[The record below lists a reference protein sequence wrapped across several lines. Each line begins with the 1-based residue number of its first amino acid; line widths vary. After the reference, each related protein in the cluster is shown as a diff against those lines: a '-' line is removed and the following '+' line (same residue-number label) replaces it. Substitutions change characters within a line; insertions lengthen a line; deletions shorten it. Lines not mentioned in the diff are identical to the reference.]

1 MINDGWYTGNAADES
16 DQYRGWLVGHF
27 IDPANGGVRKTD
39 ALEVKWGIH
48 PAGQKRPEWTEGE
61 DRSTLV
67 IMVSGRFRVDLSS
80 DSVTLTRQGDYV
92 TWGPGIDH
100 SWQAES
106 DSIVITV
113 RWPSAPACAKQ
124 AYPRGASGRN
134 SLIRSHQGGPAV
146 VPSRSHG

>member
-80 DSVTLTRQGDYV
+80 DSVTLARQGDYV

-106 DSIVITV
+106 DSVVITV
-113 RWPSAPACAKQ
+113 RWPSAPA
-124 AYPRGASGRN
+124 
-134 SLIRSHQGGPAV
+134 
-146 VPSRSHG
+146 

>member
-1 MINDGWYTGNAADES
+1 MINDDWYTGNAADES
-16 DQYRGWLVGHF
+16 EQYRGWLVGHF
-27 IDPANGGVRKTD
+27 IDPANGAVRKTD

-106 DSIVITV
+106 DSVVITV
-113 RWPSAPACAKQ
+113 RWPSAPA
-124 AYPRGASGRN
+124 
-134 SLIRSHQGGPAV
+134 
-146 VPSRSHG
+146 